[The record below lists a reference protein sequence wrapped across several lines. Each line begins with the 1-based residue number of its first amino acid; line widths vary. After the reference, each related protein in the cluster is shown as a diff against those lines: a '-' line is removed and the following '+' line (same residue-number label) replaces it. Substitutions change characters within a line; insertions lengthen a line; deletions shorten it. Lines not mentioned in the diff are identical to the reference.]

1 MVKTKFKHTDIGLIP
16 ENWEVVRLDELS
28 CKNGL
33 IRGPFGGALKK
44 QFFVKEGYK
53 VYEQKNA
60 IYRNIDLGSYYISE
74 AKFKELQRFEIQQ
87 DDFILSCSGT
97 IGKIYKIPKYFK
109 RGIINQALLL
119 IRLNRD
125 VIDYNFFNFIFNET
139 KIQNKIIDDTQGGAM
154 KNLIGMSEFKKLQI
168 PLPPFAEQQA
178 IVEVLSDTDRWIESI
193 ENLITKKQL
202 IKQGAMQKLLTP
214 KEGWEVKKLGD
225 CLDYIQPTPFLVKSA
240 DYNSNN
246 NIPVLTAGKTFIL
259 GYTSETAGIFNNLP
273 TIIFD
278 DFTTASKYVD
288 FPFKAKSSAMK
299 MLILKNNDSNLK
311 YLSYSMMSLKFQVGD
326 HKRHWIREFQNIEI
340 PLPPIAEQ
348 NQIAS
353 ILSDMDAEIE
363 ILEQK
368 LAKAQQIKQ
377 GLMRELLTGKIRL
390 VISQVKK
397 EIKPLKKHNNHFNDA
412 VLIGVMASCL
422 GSENFPLTRFRYT
435 KVSYLLKRYKDEQI
449 TEYLKKAAGPYN
461 PKTRYGGAEKIAIE
475 NKYVAIKKRSY
486 KGKEYE
492 GFLEAENI
500 EQALGYFNRWYGE
513 GALNFI
519 KQFKYETNNNLELL
533 ATVDMAIQDL
543 KEENKEI
550 NLNSIKQFIRENEEW
565 RDKLNRSAFCD
576 ENIEIAIKRLDNL
589 YN

>member
-16 ENWEVVRLDELS
+16 EDWEVKTLGEVGEV
-28 CKNGL
+28 
-33 IRGPFGGALKK
+33 FGGSTPSTKNLAYWNGNINWFTPTDIGKVKYLYSSSRKITEEGLSSCSARILPINTILITTRAGIGDLGILKSPSATNQGFQSLIPK
-44 QFFVKEGYK
+44 TDINCEYLYYLLSTLKSIFI
-53 VYEQKNA
+53 KNA
-60 IYRNIDLGSYYISE
+60 SGSTFLEISPS
-74 AKFKELQRFEIQQ
+74 KVKSI
-87 DDFILSCSGT
+87 
-97 IGKIYKIPKYFK
+97 
-109 RGIINQALLL
+109 
-119 IRLNRD
+119 
-125 VIDYNFFNFIFNET
+125 
-139 KIQNKIIDDTQGGAM
+139 
-154 KNLIGMSEFKKLQI
+154 QI

-178 IVEVLSDTDRWIESI
+178 IAEVLSDTDRWIESL
-193 ENLITKKQL
+193 ENLIAKKQL
-202 IKQGAMQKLLTP
+202 IKQGIMQKLLTP
-214 KEGWEVKKLGD
+214 KENWEVKRLGD

-240 DYNSNN
+240 DYKPSN

-259 GYTSETAGIFNNLP
+259 GYTNETAGIFNNLP

-278 DFTTASKYVD
+278 DFTTASKYVN

-299 MLILKNNDSNLK
+299 MLILKNNDNNLK

-348 NQIAS
+348 TKIAS